1 MIALVLRSNGRTK
14 WKYAKDGVSV
24 DEIIEIAENEVMDGY
39 AEYSCVMVDGEV
51 YAEYEA

>member
-1 MIALVLRSNGRTK
+1 MITLILKSNGRTK
-14 WKYAKDGVSV
+14 FKYAKDGVSV
-24 DEIIEIAENEVMDGY
+24 DEVVEIAENEVMDGF